1 MFNITSHLGNTNQYS
16 TGMSLPADWEDYC
29 QKWWQDCSEIGAFV
43 HSWWGCMVQPLWKSM
58 SVPLKIDCRII
69 IRFRDFTSRLM
80 TKRIES
86 TDSSSVHSSI
96 IHSSKVEVIQL
107 CSTLCDPT
115 VYSPLGSSV
124 HENFQMKILEWVVI
138 PFSEDFPDRRIK
150 PRSPALQADSLPSEL
165 PRKPN
170 P

>member
-1 MFNITSHLGNTNQYS
+1 MP
-16 TGMSLPADWEDYC
+16 LPSDWEDYC
-29 QKWWQDCSEIGAFV
+29 QKSWQHCSETGALV
-43 HSWWGCMVQPLWKSM
+43 HSWWGCTTVQPLWKSV

-86 TDSSSVHSSI
+86 TDSSSVPGSI

-107 CSTLCDPT
+107 CSTLCDPM

-124 HENFQMKILEWVVI
+124 HENFHGKYWSGLPFPSQRIFLIQGSNQGLLHFRQILYHQRYQGSQIHSQKIKTTQM
-138 PFSEDFPDRRIK
+138 STDY
-150 PRSPALQADSLPSEL
+150 
-165 PRKPN
+165 
-170 P
+170 